1 MSALPSSVNYE
12 ALPSLPAGA
21 VCRDVVLRA
30 TNGATFQPNQNL
42 IFDFNN
48 AGFID
53 PQSVYIRYKYTLTS
67 AGASSMIG
75 TPYATPFSRLNLYM
89 GSNQVESISSYNQTV
104 NALTNMTMDVSQ
116 KYGLQAL
123 YGFTTSSPAALLP
136 DLDGRTCAQ
145 NEVNTV
151 GGHLPCLLTNSDK
164 YFPAFLAPQLRL
176 ELQMDSVANMFRP
189 DSVAVPTNIVLSNV
203 EVCYRQIDMGAEV
216 EAMVRAEGDIMIKSS
231 SFMNTASVLGAG
243 AQGQISLIFNQR
255 LASIKSAF
263 LLFASTQADSNLW
276 GDSVD
281 ITSGNGSYQIEIA
294 GTPYPQTPYNSQ
306 LNKNGILAGLKGAI
320 GSIYD
325 KENSQSINTVE
336 WSLNDGDATTL
347 TEPGKFIIGC
357 NTETI
362 SSDFIL
368 SGVSSQNSS
377 ISASLSLGTA
387 TVDSHNVHLL
397 LNYDAIIEISA
408 DGFASVKM

>member
-30 TNGATFQPNQNL
+30 TNGQSFSPNQN
-42 IFDFNN
+42 IMFDFNN

-53 PQSVYIRYKYTLTS
+53 PQSVYIRYTYTLTS
-67 AGASSMIG
+67 GGASSMIG

-89 GSNQVESISSYNQTV
+89 GSNQVESISQYNQVV
-104 NALTNMTMDVSQ
+104 NALTNMTLDVSQ

-123 YGFTTSSPAALLP
+123 YGFTTATPP
-136 DLDGRTCAQ
+136 TIEDLDGRTCAQ

-151 GGHLPCLLTNSDK
+151 GGHLPCLLTNADK

-203 EVCYRQIDMGAEV
+203 EVCYRQIDMGSEV

-231 SFMNTASVLGAG
+231 SFMNTASVLSAG
-243 AQGQISLIFNQR
+243 AQGQVSLVYNQR

-276 GDSVD
+276 GDSAD
-281 ITSGNGSYQIEIA
+281 ITSSNGSYAIDIA
-294 GTPYPQTPYNSQ
+294 GVQYPQTPYNTAT
-306 LNKNGILAGLKGAI
+306 NKNGILAGLKGAI

-325 KENSQSINTVE
+325 KENSQSINGVE
-336 WSLNDGDATTL
+336 WSLTDGDATTL
-347 TEPGKFIIGC
+347 TAPAKFIVGVD
-357 NTETI
+357 TEVVD
-362 SSDFIL
+362 SDFIL

-377 ISASLSLGTA
+377 ISANIQLGTA
-387 TVDSHNVHLL
+387 TTDLHNVHLL